1 MTKVFISHKRED
13 SNQAEKL
20 ASILRLNNVEFYLD
34 VLDPHLLSNADEL
47 TRHLR
52 GKLNE
57 CTHLIALLSFA
68 TRFSWW
74 VPFEIGLAT
83 EKEYPI
89 SSYITSA
96 VLSDIPDYLR
106 KWPVLLNEAD
116 LNKYVSLLKRDKH
129 ILLSEVSN
137 MTTFNKPKSYAEAF
151 HKRMKAQLNQ

>member
-13 SNQAEKL
+13 SYQAEKI
-20 ASILRLNNVEFYLD
+20 ASILKQNNIDFYLD
-34 VLDPHLLSNADEL
+34 VLDTQLAASGEEL

-52 GKLNE
+52 GKLND
-57 CTHLIALLSFA
+57 CSHLIALLSYA

-89 SSYITSA
+89 SSYISST
-96 VLSDIPDYLR
+96 VFSDIPDYLK
-106 KWPVLLNEAD
+106 KWPVLLNEND
-116 LNKYVSLLKRDKH
+116 LKKYIDLLKRDRYS
-129 ILLSEVSN
+129 LLLESS
-137 MTTFNKPKSYAEAF
+137 MDTFNKPKNYAEAF